1 MKITDYIKRTIKIIN
16 IISTVSCHFIIYKLN
31 LKSYNDTIINIS
43 NSLVNHSFIFIK
55 IIQWGIQNVYD
66 FNFDEKVIKY
76 FDTFS
81 NNVPYNQLELKQSLL
96 SIHNAV
102 NYALTYCNDTLEI
115 KNNYVPINSGSV
127 ALVYKA
133 HLNDKPVIIKVLR
146 HNIKNIIKEDICFL
160 EYFFDNIFVKKI
172 INYDIKINF
181 KKFITNISDILLK
194 QCEFGCEVNNAL
206 LFKNNLKNKKNVIIP
221 NVYKHFTDV
230 FHDIIIMDYLDGPVA
245 KNVPSCQLQNHCK
258 TIRSI
263 YFESLFQYNIL
274 HGDFHLGNI
283 IIINENIFGII
294 DFGIVYEINN
304 EISNKLFD
312 VIFLNLKRNMK
323 SKLQLIKILVDMICE
338 NKDKCNEIFMKI
350 KNDNELMNLF
360 FVSKFSG
367 SVLVAILN
375 KITLMDGIEINNY
388 INNLLFSFLSGLQTI
403 ENCTTNFNEEN
414 ISTTTLIKSYI
425 NKIKI

>member
-1 MKITDYIKRTIKIIN
+1 MLNHILKITKIILS
-16 IISTVSCHFIIYKLN
+16 ISYHVIIYKLN

-43 NSLVNHSFIFIK
+43 NSLVTHSFIFIK

-76 FDTFS
+76 FNAF
-81 NNVPYNQLELKQSLL
+81 NNQVPYNQLELEQSLL
-96 SIHNAV
+96 TIQNAV
-102 NYALTYCNDTLEI
+102 NYALTCRNDTLEI

-146 HNIKNIIKEDICFL
+146 YHIRNTINEDICFL
-160 EYFFDNIFVKKI
+160 EYFFDNIFVKNI
-172 INYDIKINF
+172 INYYIKINF
-181 KKFITNISDILLK
+181 KKNNITNIRDILIK
-194 QCEFGCEVNNAL
+194 QCDFGYEVNNAL

-245 KNVPSCQLQNHCK
+245 INVPSYQLQNNCEI
-258 TIRSI
+258 IRSI

-283 IIINENIFGII
+283 IIVNENTFGII

-312 VIFLNLKRNMK
+312 IIFLNLKRDLK

-338 NKDKCNEIFMKI
+338 NKDQCKEICMKI

-367 SVLVAILN
+367 SALVAVLS
-375 KITLMDGIEINNY
+375 KITIMDGIEIEINNY
-388 INNLLFSFLSGLQTI
+388 IHNLLFSFLSGLQTI
-403 ENCTTNFNEEN
+403 ENCTKNINEEN
-414 ISTTTLIKSYI
+414 RSTTTLIKSYM